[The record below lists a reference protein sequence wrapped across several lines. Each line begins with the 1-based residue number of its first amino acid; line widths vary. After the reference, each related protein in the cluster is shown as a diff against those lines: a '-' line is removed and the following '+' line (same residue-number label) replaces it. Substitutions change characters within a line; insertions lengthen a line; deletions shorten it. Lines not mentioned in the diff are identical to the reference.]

1 MNRTVVLKFD
11 TRMII
16 IVGALLVM
24 IAVALPWANLPS
36 FVAGDLARGGV
47 AGGGLITLGLAV
59 LALLSLLLPWHPWNR
74 VSLPAAIV
82 GALVH
87 LVALSVFVRIVQ
99 LGGNLGLELRAQ
111 PGSIGS
117 GLFLTFAGALLML
130 VGGLASAAPST
141 SLASLTVS
149 DRPWLGYAVWL
160 ALATAL
166 LASCLCAWGL
176 GWLAR
181 SYTLAAPGQA
191 DISPTFAPA
200 STGRFGDAAGG
211 SALVA
216 IGKCDSHA
224 CFFSLRHAHSPDTAN
239 TRDVDIVRGNA
250 DGTGR
255 GGTHNAAKLTDAA
268 ALPYPAGYRRAHGD
282 THSDSNAVVH
292 TYFYFYAIYVAAG
305 DADRHSHADE
315 HGDCYNDRYSD
326 QHSNPHALISGGGK
340 IKATSQRPPR
350 PGSKRLDHRLPK
362 NYSWRY

>member
-1 MNRTVVLKFD
+1 MNRTVILKFD
-11 TRMII
+11 TRII
-16 IVGALLVM
+16 IIAGALLVM
-24 IAVALPWANLPS
+24 IAVALPWANLPT

-59 LALLSLLLPWHPWNR
+59 LALLSLLLSWHPWDR
-74 VSLPAAIV
+74 VSLPAAIA

-191 DISPTFAPA
+191 DIPPTFGPASKADLATPLVGVHLLPLGSVTVIPVSSASATLIRPTQQIRATLTPSVATPTAPAEVESTKQPSSPTPPLPPTLPVIGAPTA
-200 STGRFGDAAGG
+200 TRTATPTPSYTPTST
-211 SALVA
+211 STPPT
-216 IGKCDSHA
+216 
-224 CFFSLRHAHSPDTAN
+224 SPLQPTL
-239 TRDVDIVRGNA
+239 TPTVTV
-250 DGTGR
+250 TP
-255 GGTHNAAKLTDAA
+255 THT
-268 ALPYPAGYRRAHGD
+268 
-282 THSDSNAVVH
+282 
-292 TYFYFYAIYVAAG
+292 
-305 DADRHSHADE
+305 
-315 HGDCYNDRYSD
+315 
-326 QHSNPHALISGGGK
+326 
-340 IKATSQRPPR
+340 ATSTATPTP
-350 PGSKRLDHRLPK
+350 
-362 NYSWRY
+362 

>member
-11 TRMII
+11 TRMIVI
-16 IVGALLVM
+16 AGALLVM

-47 AGGGLITLGLAV
+47 VGGGLITLGLAV

-74 VSLPAAIV
+74 VSLPAAIA

-111 PGSIGS
+111 PGSLGS

-149 DRPWLGYAVWL
+149 NRSWQGYAAWI

-176 GWLAR
+176 GWLTR
-181 SYTLAAPGQA
+181 SYALTSGQA
-191 DISPTFAPA
+191 GISPTFAPA
-200 STGRFGDAAGG
+200 PTADLATPLVGVHLLPLG
-211 SALVA
+211 SVTA
-216 IGKCDSHA
+216 I
-224 CFFSLRHAHSPDTAN
+224 P
-239 TRDVDIVRGNA
+239 VPP
-250 DGTGR
+250 
-255 GGTHNAAKLTDAA
+255 AA
-268 ALPYPAGYRRAHGD
+268 ATAVRPTLQAPVTLTSSQALPTTPRGETPTLQPSSPTPPPPPPASPTVPVIGAPTA
-282 THSDSNAVVH
+282 THTASPTPSYTPTSTSTPSTSPLQPTLTPTATVTPTH
-292 TYFYFYAIYVAAG
+292 T
-305 DADRHSHADE
+305 
-315 HGDCYNDRYSD
+315 
-326 QHSNPHALISGGGK
+326 
-340 IKATSQRPPR
+340 ATSTATPTP
-350 PGSKRLDHRLPK
+350 
-362 NYSWRY
+362 

>member
-11 TRMII
+11 TRII
-16 IVGALLVM
+16 IIAGALLVM

-47 AGGGLITLGLAV
+47 TGGGLITLGLAM

-74 VSLPAAIV
+74 VSLPAAIA

-130 VGGLASAAPST
+130 VGGLAGATPST

-149 DRPWLGYAVWL
+149 NRSWQGYAVWL

-181 SYTLAAPGQA
+181 SYTLAASGQS

-200 STGRFGDAAGG
+200 PMADLATPLVGVHLLPLGSVTAMPVSSASATLIRPTQQIRATLTSSVATPTALAGVAPTTQSSPTPLLSPTLPVIGAPTATRTATPTPSYTPTST
-211 SALVA
+211 STP
-216 IGKCDSHA
+216 ST
-224 CFFSLRHAHSPDTAN
+224 SPLETPTVSVTPTHTA
-239 TRDVDIVRGNA
+239 TA
-250 DGTGR
+250 TA
-255 GGTHNAAKLTDAA
+255 TT
-268 ALPYPAGYRRAHGD
+268 
-282 THSDSNAVVH
+282 T
-292 TYFYFYAIYVAAG
+292 
-305 DADRHSHADE
+305 
-315 HGDCYNDRYSD
+315 
-326 QHSNPHALISGGGK
+326 
-340 IKATSQRPPR
+340 ATSTVTPTP
-350 PGSKRLDHRLPK
+350 
-362 NYSWRY
+362 